1 MKTSFLK
8 KIFFFPL
15 SSALSFFVTN
25 AQDAPRTFNNTS
37 TGNGPG
43 DGIAGIAVPGV
54 CNRGWSCLFPARGKG
69 NQIISTETMVL

>member
-1 MKTSFLK
+1 MKTRFLK

-25 AQDAPRTFNNTS
+25 AQDASRTFNNIS
-37 TGNGPG
+37 TGNGPV
-43 DGIAGIAVPGV
+43 DGFAGIAVPGI
-54 CNRGWSCLFPARGKG
+54 CNRSWSTYFLRAEKV